1 MRRFFNVESPHN
13 DYPCAPT
20 TNYLHPSGC
29 RTKSVRQ
36 LTEPEVCQQYSFK
49 TVRELTPASRNPP
62 VFSDAAD
69 VQEGFSATG
78 SRCFGP
84 RRPSRLHAFDFFAS
98 TLNQ

>member
-1 MRRFFNVESPHN
+1 MRRFCNVESPHK

-20 TNYLHPSGC
+20 TNYLYPSGC

-36 LTEPEVCQQYSFK
+36 LTELEVSQQYSFK
-49 TVRELTPASRNPP
+49 TVRDLTPASRNPP

-78 SRCFGP
+78 RRYFGP
-84 RRPSRLHAFDFFAS
+84 RAGHRGFMLSIFLLEH
-98 TLNQ
+98 